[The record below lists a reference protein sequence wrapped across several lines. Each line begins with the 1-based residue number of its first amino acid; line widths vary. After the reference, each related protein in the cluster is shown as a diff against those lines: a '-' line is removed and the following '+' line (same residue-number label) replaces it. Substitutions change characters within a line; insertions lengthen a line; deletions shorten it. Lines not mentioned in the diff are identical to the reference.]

1 MPVRIADSMKQQN
14 DLDTFPVAYGADIWL
29 DKNKGEDPANYKS
42 LQAMYNDDEL
52 GGGGSS
58 IQVET
63 MPAASAENV
72 GKIVQYVGSTGSYE
86 HGCFYECKDES
97 GSYVWR
103 YISTVKNGVFY
114 TSDNITNS
122 TLYPVGSVAVY
133 TGEPLWG
140 LFKGHHYEYVEDTPL
155 TTYKFNGTKN
165 GETLSFFL
173 ANKELKVGS
182 ALVRISDGYIVS
194 YVSAINGTTIT
205 VQGRTYTETFTD
217 VVSTGE
223 TEEVASYTGWIDIG
237 GGDSGNDYEEFVGTQ
252 AEWDALSQSQKNK
265 YDGKIVNILEDGESS
280 TKEVEELTNYL
291 FTEQA
296 LAAFPDITQRF
307 HVYKYG
313 RLIQISCDNLQL
325 NRTLLNSDYFKIAD
339 GLPAPI
345 YTVNFT
351 YPTYPDDSVG
361 KNGIATAYV
370 GTSGNVTLRHID
382 MISDSA
388 TYLQG
393 FTVVYL
399 TREV

>member
-1 MPVRIADSMKQQN
+1 MAVRIADTLKQQN
-14 DLDTFPVAYGADIWL
+14 NLTTFPVAYGEDIWL
-29 DKNKGEDPANYKS
+29 DENKGSGTADYDS
-42 LQAMYNDDEL
+42 LQNLYNDGKL
-52 GGGGSS
+52 GGSS

-63 MPAASAENV
+63 MPAASASNV
-72 GKIVQYVGSTGSYE
+72 GKIVQYVGETGSYE

-114 TSDNITNS
+114 TNDNITDS

-173 ANKELKVGS
+173 ANKELEVGS
-182 ALVRISDGYIVS
+182 ALIRISDGYIVS

-217 VVSTGE
+217 VVETGE

-237 GGDSGNDYEEFVGTQ
+237 GGGSDGGEEEFIGTQ
-252 AEWDALSQSQKNK
+252 AEWNALTAQEKNK

-296 LAAFPDITQRF
+296 LAAFPDIAQRF

-313 RLIQISCDNLQL
+313 RLIQVSCDNLQL

-339 GLPAPI
+339 GLPAPV

-370 GTSGNVTLRHID
+370 GTGGNVTLRHIG

-399 TREV
+399 TREA

>member
-1 MPVRIADSMKQQN
+1 MAVRIADTLKQQN
-14 DLDTFPVAYGADIWL
+14 NLTTFPVAYGEDIWL
-29 DKNKGEDPANYKS
+29 DENKGSGTADYDT
-42 LQAMYNDDEL
+42 LQNLYNDGKL
-52 GGGGSS
+52 GGSS

-72 GKIVQYVGSTGSYE
+72 GKIVQYVGETGSYE

-114 TSDNITNS
+114 TSDNITDS
-122 TLYPVGSVAVY
+122 TIYPVGSVAVY

-140 LFKGHHYEYVEDTPL
+140 LFKGHHYEYVEDTTL

-217 VVSTGE
+217 VVETGE

-237 GGDSGNDYEEFVGTQ
+237 GGSDGGEEGTSIFYGTMD
-252 AEWDALSQSQKNK
+252 EWNALSTDAKKQ
-265 YDGKIVNILEDGESS
+265 YDYMADEQTGSEDNGEWKTAWTGSVSLPS
-280 TKEVEELTNYL
+280 TDGQETTIISGLSIANAKRIAIKLGSN
-291 FTEQA
+291 QGNRI
-296 LAAFPDITQRF
+296 PDIAIVEHLIGVTNIGSASVCYLGDAEYYCCASF
-307 HVYKYG
+307 KVDFSNGTIKGNFISYKW
-313 RLIQISCDNLQL
+313 
-325 NRTLLNSDYFKIAD
+325 A
-339 GLPAPI
+339 
-345 YTVNFT
+345 FT
-351 YPTYPDDSVG
+351 
-361 KNGIATAYV
+361 N
-370 GTSGNVTLRHID
+370 
-382 MISDSA
+382 
-388 TYLQG
+388 
-393 FTVVYL
+393 TVVGVYWQ
-399 TREV
+399 

>member
-1 MPVRIADSMKQQN
+1 MAVRIADTLKQQN
-14 DLDTFPVAYGADIWL
+14 NLTTFPVAYGEDIWL
-29 DKNKGEDPANYKS
+29 DENKGSGAADYDS
-42 LQAMYNDDEL
+42 LQNLYNDGKL
-52 GGGGSS
+52 GGSS

-63 MPAASAENV
+63 MPTASASNV
-72 GKIVQYVGSTGSYE
+72 GKIFQYVGETGSYE

-114 TSDNITNS
+114 TNDNIIDS

-173 ANKELKVGS
+173 ANKELEVGS

-217 VVSTGE
+217 VVETGE

-237 GGDSGNDYEEFVGTQ
+237 GGSDGGEEGTSIFYGTMEEWNTLSTDAKKQYDYMADEQNGTDGVYPSAPTTPEIVFDKTNQ
-252 AEWDALSQSQKNK
+252 SSNIDATYTVTKK
-265 YDGKIVNILEDGESS
+265 AFHIVKVHCYSEGESHAAQ
-280 TKEVEELTNYL
+280 VYL
-291 FTEQA
+291 
-296 LAAFPDITQRF
+296 
-307 HVYKYG
+307 
-313 RLIQISCDNLQL
+313 
-325 NRTLLNSDYFKIAD
+325 
-339 GLPAPI
+339 
-345 YTVNFT
+345 
-351 YPTYPDDSVG
+351 
-361 KNGIATAYV
+361 NGINISSESSYQR
-370 GTSGNVTLRHID
+370 TSGVGYAVTIPCNVGDTIRMVVSCGGSGTYDKRHAAI
-382 MISDSA
+382 
-388 TYLQG
+388 YRLN
-393 FTVVYL
+393 
-399 TREV
+399 

>member
-1 MPVRIADSMKQQN
+1 MAVIIADTLKQQN
-14 DLDTFPVAYGADIWL
+14 NLTTFPVAYGEDIWL
-29 DKNKGEDPANYKS
+29 DENKGSGTADYDT
-42 LQAMYNDDEL
+42 LQNLYNDGKL
-52 GGGGSS
+52 GGSS

-63 MPAASAENV
+63 MPVASAENV
-72 GKIVQYVGSTGSYE
+72 GKIVQYIGETGSYE

-114 TSDNITNS
+114 TSDNITDS

-173 ANKELKVGS
+173 ANKELEVGS

-217 VVSTGE
+217 VVATGE

-237 GGDSGNDYEEFVGTQ
+237 GGSDGGEEGTKIFYGTMD
-252 AEWDALSQSQKNK
+252 EWDALSTDAKKQYDYMSDEQNGTDGVYPSAPTTPEIVFDKINQSSNIDSTYTVTKKAFHIVRVHCYSEGESHSAQVYLN
-265 YDGKIVNILEDGESS
+265 GVNISNESS
-280 TKEVEELTNYL
+280 Y
-291 FTEQA
+291 Q
-296 LAAFPDITQRF
+296 Q
-307 HVYKYG
+307 
-313 RLIQISCDNLQL
+313 
-325 NRTLLNSDYFKIAD
+325 
-339 GLPAPI
+339 
-345 YTVNFT
+345 
-351 YPTYPDDSVG
+351 
-361 KNGIATAYV
+361 
-370 GTSGNVTLRHID
+370 TSGVGYSVTIPCNVGDAIRMVVSCGGSGTYDKR
-382 MISDSA
+382 SA
-388 TYLQG
+388 AIYRLN
-393 FTVVYL
+393 
-399 TREV
+399 

>member
-1 MPVRIADSMKQQN
+1 MAVRIADTLKQQN
-14 DLDTFPVAYGADIWL
+14 NLKTFPVAYGEDIWL
-29 DKNKGEDPANYKS
+29 DENKGSGTADYDT
-42 LQAMYNDDEL
+42 LQNLYNDGKL
-52 GGGGSS
+52 GGSS

-72 GKIVQYVGSTGSYE
+72 GKIVQYVGETGSYE

-114 TSDNITNS
+114 TSDNIIDS

-173 ANKELKVGS
+173 ANKKLEVGS

-217 VVSTGE
+217 VVETGE

-237 GGDSGNDYEEFVGTQ
+237 GGGSDGGEEGTSIFYGTMD
-252 AEWDALSQSQKNK
+252 EWDALSTDAKKQYDYMSDEQNGTDGVYPSAPTTPEIVFDKINQSSNIDSTYTVTKK
-265 YDGKIVNILEDGESS
+265 AFHIVRVHSYSEGQGHSASVYLNGVQIGAESS
-280 TKEVEELTNYL
+280 YI
-291 FTEQA
+291 
-296 LAAFPDITQRF
+296 AAS
-307 HVYKYG
+307 G
-313 RLIQISCDNLQL
+313 
-325 NRTLLNSDYFKIAD
+325 A
-339 GLPAPI
+339 G
-345 YTVNFT
+345 YTVTIPCNVGDAIRMVVSCGGSGT
-351 YPTYPDDSVG
+351 YD
-361 KNGIATAYV
+361 K
-370 GTSGNVTLRHID
+370 R
-382 MISDSA
+382 SA
-388 TYLQG
+388 AIYRLN
-393 FTVVYL
+393 
-399 TREV
+399 